1 MRWIIIHLIIN
12 LISNNVVWHK
22 TPITAVRRMLSK
34 NSTVRLFLHFCQS
47 NKSILAA
54 HYLLL
59 FRYLSGRARLRQKQR
74 YCACIKVVTVVYL
87 TDEEDVPRQLKRKTG
102 HIP

>member
-1 MRWIIIHLIIN
+1 MH
-12 LISNNVVWHK
+12 LISNNVVWHN
-22 TPITAVRRMLSK
+22 TPITAVGQMLSK

-47 NKSILAA
+47 KKSILAD

-59 FRYLSGRARLRQKQR
+59 FRYLSWRARLRQKQR
-74 YCACIKVVTVVYL
+74 YCACMKVIAVVYL
-87 TDEEDVPRQLKRKTG
+87 ADEEDAPRQLKRKTG